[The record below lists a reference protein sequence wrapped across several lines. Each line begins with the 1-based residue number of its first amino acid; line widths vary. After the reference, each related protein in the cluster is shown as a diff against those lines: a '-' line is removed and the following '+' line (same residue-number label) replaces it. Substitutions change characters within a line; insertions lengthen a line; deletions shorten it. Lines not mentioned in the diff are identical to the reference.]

1 MRASEVDGDG
11 ISGTA
16 SAEAES
22 GCFLC
27 ALTPRA
33 CDVPSVEGRLLR
45 IHVPPERDRAPHVLL
60 ARDGNKDGD
69 DGDGELRLRL
79 PLRTRA
85 LATALV
91 ALPPDALHRLR
102 LRAFHL
108 SHPAGESGDSTK
120 ARLVAGEASAVVLE
134 PDLLLNITDLNN
146 GEYCVRQYPLRQLVP
161 SPPNAATLRGT
172 AIHAAFKELLKGG
185 TAGLDAYFEQALQAR
200 AADLALQRVPAAALR
215 DDSTPHL
222 RALDA
227 WHAHQHA
234 TLWGRAPD
242 VRAETFLLAPQ
253 IGLKGRLDFLLAGTG
268 GDNLLELKTGNAH
281 AALPRREHRWQV
293 YGYLTL
299 LAVLRPRDGA
309 SGTRPL
315 ATLLYSGTPG
325 RAEGYGVAF
334 TLRDLLRVLDLRNQL
349 ALVHATGRVPPPP
362 GGKTCARCALREPCL
377 RTSPLL
383 GWQPPQSDERPAPVV
398 PSDAANFA
406 THYDLLRLERQAGEG
421 ETAALW
427 KMSPWRRVAAGIA
440 LDNLE
445 LDGEPTVTTAGEWEY
460 RFRCLNES
468 ELREGDEILLSEGD
482 PVRGEVVSG
491 TILRLGERGV
501 TVWTP
506 ERISHPRLIDRYASD
521 ITAHRTL
528 RNLWRWLE
536 ADPRLRAL
544 VAGERPPRFGPVSA
558 PALDDLDADFNAEQ
572 RAAVALALSADDYAL
587 VQGPPGTGK
596 TRVVAAIARRAMA
609 RGDRVLLAAFTNQAV
624 DNVLLRLLAEGRDDA
639 VRLGH
644 ELSVAPR
651 VRGLRLAPRTRS
663 RLGLPDGAP
672 LDPAAVRA
680 TLLAAPLVA
689 ATTATWSAERYD
701 GAGDAVAFDLA
712 LVDEASQLTLPALL
726 GALRFARRFVLVGDD
741 QQLPP
746 LVLSREAAE
755 RGLGRSVLAM
765 LMERWGAVAGVRLE
779 RQYRMHPIICG
790 FPSAAFY
797 DGLLAAEG
805 TARTAQLDLALT
817 PSDPLAAVLA
827 PERPLVFVDVPSGG
841 EPAGKVSDAQARVVR
856 ALVLALRAADMAAD
870 EIAVI
875 APYRAQV
882 AAIRRRL
889 AARGEAAVAVDTV
902 DRFQGAERPVV
913 IFAFGGR
920 TSPAGATTEGEMLAR
935 SGGDFIAEPRRLN
948 VALTRAQ
955 RKLILVGD
963 RAWLER
969 QSPLL
974 ARLVGYCRGLYGE
987 RGGIV
992 RAGVS

>member
-1 MRASEVDGDG
+1 MRASEVDGAAS
-11 ISGTA
+11 SGTA
-16 SAEAES
+16 LSEAES

-45 IHVPPERDRAPHVLL
+45 VYVPPEPNRAPYVLL
-60 ARDGNKDGD
+60 ARDGDCA
-69 DGDGELRLRL
+69 GDGELRLRL
-79 PLRTRA
+79 PRRA
-85 LATALV
+85 RLLATALA
-91 ALPPDALHRLR
+91 ALPPETLHRLR

-108 SHPAGESGDSTK
+108 SNQPREASDGAK

-185 TAGLDAYFEQALQAR
+185 TAGLDAYFEQAIQAR
-200 AADLALQRVPAAALR
+200 VADLALQQVRPSALR
-215 DDSTPHL
+215 DDALPHL
-222 RALDA
+222 RALEA

-253 IGLKGRLDFLLAGTG
+253 VGLKGRLDVLLTGAGG
-268 GDNLLELKTGNAH
+268 GNLLELKTGNAH

-299 LAVLRPRDGA
+299 LAALRPYGGA
-309 SGTRPL
+309 PTAGVG
-315 ATLLYSGTPG
+315 ATLLYSGTPD

-334 TLRDLLRVLDLRNQL
+334 TLRDLLRVLDLRNQI
-349 ALVHATGRVPPPP
+349 ALVHATSRVPPPP
-362 GGKTCARCALREPCL
+362 GGKTCTRCALREPCL
-377 RTSPLL
+377 RASAML
-383 GWQPPQSDERPAPVV
+383 GWQPPQSDERPAP
-398 PSDAANFA
+398 AAPAEAARFA
-406 THYDLLRLERQAGEG
+406 MHFELLQMEQQTGER

-427 KMSPWRRVAAGIA
+427 RMSAPKRVAAGIA
-440 LDNLE
+440 LDILD
-445 LDGEPTVTTAGEWEY
+445 LDGEPSVTAAGEWEY
-460 RFRCLNES
+460 HFRCANES
-468 ELREGDEILLSEGD
+468 ELREGDEILLSDGD
-482 PVRGEVVSG
+482 PVSGEVVSG

-506 ERISHPRLIDRYASD
+506 ERIARPRLIDRYASD

-528 RNLWRWLE
+528 RNLWRWLD

-544 VAGERPPRFGPVSA
+544 VAGERAPRFGPA

-572 RAAVALALSADDYAL
+572 RAAVALALAAEDYAL

-596 TRVVAAIARRAMA
+596 TRVVAAIARQAMA
-609 RGDRVLLAAFTNQAV
+609 RGERVMLAAFTNQAV
-624 DNVLLRLLAEGRDDA
+624 DNVLLRLLAEGQGDA

-651 VRGLRLAPRTRS
+651 VRGLRLAPRART
-663 RLGLPDGAP
+663 RLGLPEVAP
-672 LDPAAVRA
+672 LDPAALRA

-712 LVDEASQLTLPALL
+712 VVDEASQLTLPALL

-746 LVLSREAAE
+746 LVVSREAAE
-755 RGLGRSVLAM
+755 RGLGRSLLAA
-765 LMERWGAVAGVRLE
+765 LRERFGDVAGVRLE

-790 FPSAAFY
+790 FPSTESY
-797 DGLLAAEG
+797 EGRLAAEG
-805 TARTAQLDLALT
+805 PARTALLDLALV
-817 PSDPLAAVLA
+817 PGDPLAAVLT
-827 PERPLVFVDVPSGG
+827 PERPLIFVDVPGAD

-856 ALVLALRAADMAAD
+856 AVVQALRTADVAPD

-889 AARGEAAVAVDTV
+889 AQRGETAVAVDTV

-920 TSPAGATTEGEMLAR
+920 TSLANPSTSGEMVVR

-963 RAWLER
+963 RAWLEQ
-969 QSPLL
+969 QSPVL
-974 ARLVGYCRGLYGE
+974 ARLVAYCRGLYGE
-987 RGGIV
+987 RGGIL
-992 RAGVS
+992 RADV

>member
-1 MRASEVDGDG
+1 
-11 ISGTA
+11 
-16 SAEAES
+16 
-22 GCFLC
+22 
-27 ALTPRA
+27 
-33 CDVPSVEGRLLR
+33 
-45 IHVPPERDRAPHVLL
+45 
-60 ARDGNKDGD
+60 
-69 DGDGELRLRL
+69 
-79 PLRTRA
+79 
-85 LATALV
+85 
-91 ALPPDALHRLR
+91 R

-108 SHPAGESGDSTK
+108 SGAPNNGEAGGP
-120 ARLVAGEASAVVLE
+120 ARLVASEASAVVIE

-185 TAGLDAYFEQALQAR
+185 TASLDAYFEQAIQAR
-200 AADLALQRVPAAALR
+200 VADMALQQVPAHALR
-215 DDSTPHL
+215 DDALPHL

-234 TLWGRAPD
+234 TLWGHAPD

-253 IGLKGRLDFLLAGTG
+253 IGLKGRLDVLLTGAGG
-268 GDNLLELKTGNAH
+268 GNLLELKTGNAH

-299 LAVLRPRDGA
+299 LAALHPHDGA
-309 SGTRPL
+309 SGAGPG

-349 ALVHATGRVPPPP
+349 ALVHATGHVPPPP

-377 RTSPLL
+377 RASAVL
-383 GWQPPQSDERPAPVV
+383 GWQPPESDERPAPVAA
-398 PSDAANFA
+398 SDAARFSGL
-406 THYDLLRLERQAGEG
+406 YDLLRLEQQAGER

-427 KMSPWRRVAAGIA
+427 RMPPRQRVAAGIA

-445 LDGEPTVTTAGEWEY
+445 LDGAPTVTAAGEWEY
-460 RFRCLNES
+460 RFRCANAS
-468 ELREGDEILLSEGD
+468 ELREGDEILLSNGD

-491 TILRLGERGV
+491 TILALGERGV

-506 ERISHPRLIDRYASD
+506 ERIARPRLIDRYASD

-528 RNLWRWLE
+528 RNLWRWLD

-544 VAGERPPRFGPVSA
+544 VAGERAPRFGPA

-572 RAAVALALSADDYAL
+572 RAAVALALAAEDYAL

-596 TRVVAAIARRAMA
+596 TRVVAAIARQAMA
-609 RGDRVLLAAFTNQAV
+609 RGERVLLAAFTNQAV
-624 DNVLLRLLAEGRDDA
+624 DNVLLRLLGEGCNDA

-644 ELSVAPR
+644 ELSVAPQ
-651 VRGLRLAPRTRS
+651 VGGLRLAPYTRL
-663 RLGLPDGAP
+663 RLGLADAAP
-672 LDPAAVRA
+672 LDPAALRA

-746 LVLSREAAE
+746 LVVSREAAE
-755 RGLGRSVLAM
+755 RGLGRSLLAM
-765 LMERWGAVAGVRLE
+765 LLERWGDVAGVRLE
-779 RQYRMHPIICG
+779 RQYRMHPIICD
-790 FPSAAFY
+790 FPSTAFY
-797 DGLLAAEG
+797 GGRLAAEG
-805 TARTAQLDLALT
+805 LARTALLDFA
-817 PSDPLAAVLA
+817 PAPGDPLAAVLA
-827 PERPLVFVDVPSGG
+827 PERPLVFVDAPGAD
-841 EPAGKVSDAQARVVR
+841 EPAGKVSDAQATVVR
-856 ALVLALRAADMAAD
+856 ALVLGLRAAGVAAD

-882 AAIRRRL
+882 ATIRRRL
-889 AARGEAAVAVDTV
+889 AQRGVTAVAVDTV

-920 TSPAGATTEGEMLAR
+920 TSPPDPLSPWERGEQSR
-935 SGGDFIAEPRRLN
+935 IGGDFIAEPRRLN

-974 ARLVGYCRGLYGE
+974 ARLVAYCRELYGG

-992 RAGVS
+992 GTARA